1 MVFFLKEKKL
11 LLFVCVQYVEA
22 RVLLDDSFSVAF
34 LPYCVCGGY
43 TSIVVWVGTMCVR
56 EYAHMWKPEVDIA
69 RLPLLLS
76 AFI

>member
-1 MVFFLKEKKL
+1 MWRPEFCWMTLFQ
-11 LLFVCVQYVEA
+11 LLFYHIVCVW
-22 RVLLDDSFSVAF
+22 
-34 LPYCVCGGY
+34 GY